1 MIKTNQISGIGPKK
15 FLVIKEKI
23 LCNMCHKK
31 PPPPTAAQKEKEL
44 PQIQCP
50 RHRLQK
56 LMTFSLSLPVS
67 QSTPTQFPKANAS
80 SSSNWRIGF
89 KNKLQS

>member
-1 MIKTNQISGIGPKK
+1 VELEGKK

-23 LCNMCHKK
+23 QCDMCHKK
-31 PPPPTAAQKEKEL
+31 PPPPTSTQNEKEL

-50 RHRLQK
+50 RQKK

-67 QSTPTQFPKANAS
+67 QSTPTQFPKTNAS
-80 SSSNWRIGF
+80 SGSNWRIGF
-89 KNKLQS
+89 QNKLQS

>member
-23 LCNMCHKK
+23 QCNMCHKK
-31 PPPPTAAQKEKEL
+31 PPPPTSTQKEKEL

-50 RHRLQK
+50 RQK
-56 LMTFSLSLPVS
+56 LMTFSLSLSRNPLRRSSQKPTPVAAATGGLALRTS
-67 QSTPTQFPKANAS
+67 
-80 SSSNWRIGF
+80 F
-89 KNKLQS
+89 KVD